1 MAPKQNEGVD
11 KDIQVIVDKKMHLLK
26 KPFSMLVAGSS
37 MAGKTTDILSWLAR
51 PEDIFESLYDKILY
65 ISGSGMQKIF
75 NSPALKDVIFSQD
88 IDDLKNLKFLE
99 NGTLVILDD
108 LLAEVASDQHLVSI
122 CTKVVHHSN
131 VSLIFLSQTVFF
143 NSGPFKILKD
153 NLQYVYVK
161 QFSAHHKLKFFA
173 TQMGL
178 NQREFMIAYEYVVS
192 KYRYGGIL
200 IDLNIRSDL
209 RLLSPL
215 RYSLLNNPQML
226 ISEND
231 FRKNVD
237 RGFLKKKNNDTY
249 IFKPQILDA

>member
-1 MAPKQNEGVD
+1 MAPKQNEEVD
-11 KDIQVIVDKKMHLLK
+11 KDIQVIIEKKMHLLK

-65 ISGSGMQKIF
+65 ISGSGMQKSF
-75 NSPALKDVIFSQD
+75 NDPVLKDVIFSED
-88 IDDLKNLKFLE
+88 IEDLKNLKFLE

-108 LLAEVASDQHLVSI
+108 LLSEVAGDQHLVNI
-122 CTKVVHHSN
+122 CTKVIHHSN

-143 NSGPFKILKD
+143 NTGPFKILKD
-153 NLQYVYVK
+153 NLQYVYLK
-161 QFSAHHKLKFFA
+161 QFSGHHKLKFFA

-178 NQREFMIAYEYVVS
+178 NQREFMIAYDYVVS

-231 FRKNVD
+231 FRKNVGK
-237 RGFLKKKNNDTY
+237 GFLKKKNNDTY
-249 IFKPQILDA
+249 IFNPQILDA